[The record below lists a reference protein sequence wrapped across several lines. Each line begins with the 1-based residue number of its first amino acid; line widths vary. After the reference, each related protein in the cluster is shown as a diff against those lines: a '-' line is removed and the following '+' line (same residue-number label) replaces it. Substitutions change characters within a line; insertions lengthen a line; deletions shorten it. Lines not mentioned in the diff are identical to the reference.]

1 MGSRSVRL
9 GLAAC
14 LLAPLAFADD
24 APKPPANK
32 GGFTLF
38 NPTPRELMRE
48 LSADRPDTTE
58 SARTV
63 DAGHYQLEM
72 SLVDYTYDRS
82 HGETSETFRVAPL
95 NIKAGLTNNIDVQL
109 VFDPYVNA
117 RGGPTRHQ
125 GHGETEI
132 RLKLNVFGNDDDGP
146 AFGIMGFV
154 KLPTGSGELS
164 NDHYEG
170 GVMFIASLPLPDG
183 WGLGAMLEFD
193 YVRDAGDGYGTAI
206 VHTVV
211 LGHNIVG
218 DLEGYVEYVGVAY
231 TGAGQTYQAVVGGGL
246 TYGVNDKLQLD
257 LGVNFGVSESADD
270 FNVFIGLT
278 YRI

>member
-1 MGSRSVRL
+1 MGSRDVRL

-14 LLAPLAFADD
+14 LFVPLASAEEAPNAPADKS
-24 APKPPANK
+24 AY
-32 GGFTLF
+32 TLF
-38 NPTPRELMRE
+38 NPTPREHMRE
-48 LSADRPDTTE
+48 LAADRPDTTE
-58 SARTV
+58 NPRTV

-82 HGETSETFRVAPL
+82 HGETSETFRGAPF

-125 GHGETEI
+125 GHGETEL
-132 RLKLNVFGNDDDGP
+132 RLKVNVFGNDTDGP
-146 AFGIMGFV
+146 AFGVMGFV

-170 GVMFIASLPLPDG
+170 GIMFIAGTPLPADFE
-183 WGLGAMLEFD
+183 LITMLEVDF
-193 YVRDAGDGYGTAI
+193 VRDAGNGYGTAFQ
-206 VHTVV
+206 HSAT
-211 LGHNIVG
+211 LGRKLGENLDAYI
-218 DLEGYVEYVGVAY
+218 EYIGTAY
-231 TGAGQTYQAVVGGGL
+231 NGAGQTYQAVVGAGV
-246 TYGVNDKLQLD
+246 TYTIGETVQLDAGVNV
-257 LGVNFGVSESADD
+257 GISESADD
-270 FNVFIGLT
+270 FNVFAGLT